1 MSETEK
7 ELVTKNMIKGFND
20 CANEAGAPITGGQSV
35 LNPWPMI
42 GGVANVVCN
51 EDEYIKVNQ
60 AVAGDKIVLTKP
72 IGTQVA
78 VNLNEWFIEKNAK
91 YLDKALEFTNAGAAR
106 DAYYLATESMGTL
119 NMNASGLMNKHK
131 CHGATDITG
140 FGIKG
145 HADNLVQVQKAD
157 VNFRIDAL
165 PIIKGMD

>member
-145 HADNLVQVQKAD
+145 HADNLVQV
-157 VNFRIDAL
+157 
-165 PIIKGMD
+165 